1 MCVAEV
7 TPERMWL
14 WLHSPK
20 GHNNHNVQPRT
31 RSNQSIMAASARFS
45 TNHIVDGRYLQEGR
59 KMYYVCMVLLMS
71 THLNCINPGERG
83 DRVED
88 FINELPGLL
97 TQLDVES
104 SVMGIDRAEYLFL
117 VGSEYQRTIGLIR
130 RRLQEHI
137 ETATYAGANQ
147 ILVGQ
152 QTYPL
157 TEVMELHHSL
167 SVFFNVIGERILA
180 LRTFCE
186 ESRNDNE
193 FHTSNSCFVPVERRG
208 QRGRPRIL
216 ISRELLESF
225 DEYGFTLT
233 QSARMLGVTTQ
244 TLRNRRREYD
254 MPLGQSHYSNMSSNE
269 LDERVAD
276 FLRVTPNI
284 GERLVIG
291 ALRSQGVFVQRWR
304 VRESILRVDPIGRAC
319 RRRRVIFRR
328 QYSVPRHNALW
339 YVLFVYLYI
348 HNIGKTILLFRLW
361 CTVLQRFQSGL
372 SPGWKLYCNSVG

>member
-1 MCVAEV
+1 
-7 TPERMWL
+7 
-14 WLHSPK
+14 
-20 GHNNHNVQPRT
+20 
-31 RSNQSIMAASARFS
+31 MAARFCA
-45 TNHIVDGRYLQEGR
+45 NHFADGGCLQQGR
-59 KMYYVCMVLLMS
+59 KIYYVCMVLLMS
-71 THLNCINPGERG
+71 TLLNCINPGERG

-97 TQLDVES
+97 TQLDVEP

-137 ETATYAGANQ
+137 ETATYAAANQ

-157 TEVMELHHSL
+157 REVIELHHSL
-167 SVFFNVIGERILA
+167 SVFFNVIGERILG
-180 LRTFCE
+180 LRIFSE
-186 ESRNDNE
+186 EFRNDNE
-193 FHTSNSCFVPVERRG
+193 SDMNSCFAPVERHG

-254 MPLGQSHYSNMSSNE
+254 MPLGHSHYSNISSNE

-276 FLRVTPNI
+276 MLRVTPNI

-291 ALRSQGVFVQRWR
+291 ALRSQNVFVQRWR

-339 YVLFVYLYI
+339 YVSFNFLTRGYF
-348 HNIGKTILLFRLW
+348 
-361 CTVLQRFQSGL
+361 
-372 SPGWKLYCNSVG
+372 